1 MNDKQNK
8 RRFRGKGYLNAKEG
22 QKFRRLRKVKIRR
35 KKYYKG
41 KLLYSFFIPTK
52 NFF

>member
-22 QKFRRLRKVKIRR
+22 QKCYKIKKVKNKTNIS
-35 KKYYKG
+35 
-41 KLLYSFFIPTK
+41 L
-52 NFF
+52 